1 MKTYTKIQI
10 AKFIS
15 FTLRFLR
22 FKKKIF
28 VRRKLI
34 NWCLDLSEGIDLS
47 IFLFGSFQAN
57 VTDSIYKN
65 IISSKLKKKQSINII
80 DVGSNIGDK
89 SLTLANK
96 LINKKISNFKI
107 FSIEPTYYAFKKQIR
122 NINLNPSLKKK
133 IFLSKFFISY
143 KKDIPKKVYS
153 SWKLDSKKRSHKI
166 HRGFLMNI
174 DKKTKSISLDDFVK
188 KNNISDKLIIK
199 IDVDGFEMGVLR
211 SLTKTLIKK
220 NPVIY
225 MEYAPYA
232 LIENDSSVEELKRF
246 LKKYKLKIYD
256 LNFKKLNS
264 LSISKGSSIDIVLTK
279 NIPT

>member
-1 MKTYTKIQI
+1 
-10 AKFIS
+10 
-15 FTLRFLR
+15 
-22 FKKKIF
+22 
-28 VRRKLI
+28 
-34 NWCLDLSEGIDLS
+34 
-47 IFLFGSFQAN
+47 
-57 VTDSIYKN
+57 
-65 IISSKLKKKQSINII
+65 
-80 DVGSNIGDK
+80 
-89 SLTLANK
+89 
-96 LINKKISNFKI
+96 
-107 FSIEPTYYAFKKQIR
+107 
-122 NINLNPSLKKK
+122 
-133 IFLSKFFISY
+133 
-143 KKDIPKKVYS
+143 
-153 SWKLDSKKRSHKI
+153 
-166 HRGFLMNI
+166 MNI